1 MAPTG
6 SGPVPPG
13 LHAALVRNTGYLISR
28 CGAYA
33 TRQFSDRMETIGLNA
48 RMWGALNVLAAE
60 GPVSQQQLGQA
71 IGMDP
76 SSMVGT
82 IDELES
88 RGLVQRR
95 PHPSDRRAHALHLT
109 DAGRDI
115 LTSGR
120 GVARAAQEELL
131 APLDADDRQRLHD
144 LLLRIAEATHDT
156 ARRADGRTGGPPASS
171 PGAPAD

>member
-1 MAPTG
+1 
-6 SGPVPPG
+6 
-13 LHAALVRNTGYLISR
+13 VRPSR
-28 CGAYA
+28 
-33 TRQFSDRMETIGLNA
+33 ETNA
-48 RMWGALNVLAAE
+48 RL
-60 GPVSQQQLGQA
+60 PVEAKETMRAPGS
-71 IGMDP
+71 
-76 SSMVGT
+76 
-82 IDELES
+82 DELES

-131 APLDADDRQRLHD
+131 SPLDADDRLQLHD

-171 PGAPAD
+171 PDTPTD

>member
-1 MAPTG
+1 MTPPG
-6 SGPVPPG
+6 PGPVPPG

-28 CGAYA
+28 CGMYA
-33 TRQFSDRMETIGLNA
+33 TRHFSERMETIGLTP
-48 RMWGALNVLAAE
+48 RLWGALNVLDAE
-60 GPVSQQQLGQA
+60 APISQQQLGQA

-115 LTSGR
+115 LSSGR

-131 APLDADDRQRLHD
+131 APLDADDRLQLHG
-144 LLLRIAEATHDT
+144 LLLRIAEATHT
-156 ARRADGRTGGPPASS
+156 TPRRADGRTGGPPASP
-171 PGAPAD
+171 PGTPAG